1 MAIDPVFSSPSAA
14 EPSAPRSRGSD
25 APRDGQEFT
34 LPDAKDD
41 KRPAPQDKGA
51 AARDSVAPAESKTP
65 EAGPGEAAAA
75 GEAKP
80 QGAAVAK
87 PAHPA
92 ATLPSVSPTVVP
104 TAPAA
109 GQKPPAAATDIGA
122 LASILAAA
130 DEATAKGAADP
141 AAPVAEAVQ
150 DGVVPAVVKP
160 GKKKAGEEAEAA
172 SPAPEPASAPAQP
185 IPAVPAAPG
194 LAVLL
199 EAGATAA
206 GAQNGSDTGA
216 GTGEAAPAPVGA
228 GGPGVPANTTVFQRI
243 ATAAPGLAT
252 AGEQPAA
259 DAGKVDLK
267 AGALPA
273 AQPAAKGHAASE
285 PAAAAKTDPDPAPLA
300 QQGAQPAQ
308 AEFKLP
314 ENLQQALS
322 PIDLSA
328 MVAQAS
334 AKPAAAHPQ
343 AAALPDPAAAQGQ
356 PAPQAQANGLSMPTP
371 LHVVP
376 IEIGMRAL
384 AGAKSFDIRL
394 DPAELGRVDVNLS
407 ISDKGEVSA
416 RLVVDRVETLHL
428 LQRDARTLERAFE
441 QAGLKPSDSG
451 VDITLRDNSGQG
463 FRQQRQ
469 QDEAPQR
476 QRRGAQTDEIEA
488 VGGVAAV
495 ATQPSRQIVR
505 LGGVDLSI

>member
-14 EPSAPRSRGSD
+14 EPPAPRSRASD

-34 LPDAKDD
+34 LPDAKDE

-51 AARDSVAPAESKTP
+51 AARDPSAPAESKTP
-65 EAGPGEAAAA
+65 EAGTGEAAAA
-75 GEAKP
+75 GEAKT
-80 QGAAVAK
+80 QGAAAAK
-87 PAHPA
+87 PAHPT
-92 ATLPSVSPTVVP
+92 ATLPGGSPTVVP

-109 GQKPPAAATDIGA
+109 GQKAPAAATDIGA

-141 AAPVAEAVQ
+141 DAPVAEAVQ

-172 SPAPEPASAPAQP
+172 AAAPEPASAPAQP
-185 IPAVPAAPG
+185 VPAMPG
-194 LAVLL
+194 LPILL

-206 GAQNGSDTGA
+206 DAQNGSDAGA
-216 GTGEAAPAPVGA
+216 GEAAS
-228 GGPGVPANTTVFQRI
+228 TTVFQRI
-243 ATAAPGLAT
+243 ATAAPGLANA
-252 AGEQPAA
+252 AGQPAA
-259 DAGKVDLK
+259 EAGKVDLQ
-267 AGALPA
+267 AGALPT

-285 PAAAAKTDPDPAPLA
+285 PAAAAKTGPDPAPLA
-300 QQGAQPAQ
+300 QQAAQPAQ

-314 ENLQQALS
+314 DNLQQALS

-334 AKPAAAHPQ
+334 ARPAAAHPQ

-356 PAPQAQANGLSMPTP
+356 SAPQAQANGLSMPTP

-476 QRRGAQTDEIEA
+476 QRRGAQSDEIEA
-488 VGGVAAV
+488 VGGVAA
-495 ATQPSRQIVR
+495 AAQPSRQIVR